1 MGGKNLNN
9 MLTFAGVYYDGSTTA
24 MTTSEVGNRVCYA
37 VDVNRN
43 STYKFDVYYN
53 LVGNTK
59 VEEVVA
65 ALVSVVDKNGVSEAN
80 SNSIV
85 EDAFVTAAPAP
96 AGAVSTLSTDALYA
110 VTVNFNLKEGYWN
123 PDPVVLSDAF
133 GNKATLTVKEGNVAG
148 YAYRVEFVV
157 KGLQGLTLTVNAQSN
172 ENLTYTVTLDTDAN
186 INIVSGGKSQ
196 VYKVGSDT
204 AVVFTV
210 TTVDN
215 TYTIAADTLPVG
227 VTMKNDTSLVN
238 GKWVTI
244 WTITAKDLAGD
255 TTISLKSV
263 KKSTNA

>member
-1 MGGKNLNN
+1 M
-9 MLTFAGVYYDGSTTA
+9 
-24 MTTSEVGNRVCYA
+24 
-37 VDVNRN
+37 
-43 STYKFDVYYN
+43 
-53 LVGNTK
+53 
-59 VEEVVA
+59 
-65 ALVSVVDKNGVSEAN
+65 
-80 SNSIV
+80 
-85 EDAFVTAAPAP
+85 
-96 AGAVSTLSTDALYA
+96 
-110 VTVNFNLKEGYWN
+110 
-123 PDPVVLSDAF
+123 
-133 GNKATLTVKEGNVAG
+133 
-148 YAYRVEFVV
+148 

-186 INIVSGGKSQ
+186 INIVSGKSQ